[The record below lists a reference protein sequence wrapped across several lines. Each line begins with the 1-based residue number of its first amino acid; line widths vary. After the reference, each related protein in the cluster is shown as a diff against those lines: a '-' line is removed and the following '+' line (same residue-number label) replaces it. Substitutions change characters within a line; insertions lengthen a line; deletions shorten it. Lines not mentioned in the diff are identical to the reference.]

1 MSLGHKSVPQSL
13 ITTIEITKLRLSN
26 CSVGNQIQ
34 NLRWPPNFGTPSKAW
49 PKTFN
54 QSYLFLLPPWDNFS
68 DFSLLRMVWLR
79 TSSLTFKG
87 WFPYFVLFSA
97 YKESTVLFCFVF
109 FAVSSGGDAGFPSRM
124 SFWSQEEEVEL
135 RGSVKAYSH
144 YSLIDLLSVSS

>member
-68 DFSLLRMVWLR
+68 DFSLLGMVWLR

-97 YKESTVLFCFVF
+97 YKESTVLFCFLCCFQWRWCRLPFQNVILK
-109 FAVSSGGDAGFPSRM
+109 SGR
-124 SFWSQEEEVEL
+124 
-135 RGSVKAYSH
+135 RGWIERKCQG
-144 YSLIDLLSVSS
+144 LFTL